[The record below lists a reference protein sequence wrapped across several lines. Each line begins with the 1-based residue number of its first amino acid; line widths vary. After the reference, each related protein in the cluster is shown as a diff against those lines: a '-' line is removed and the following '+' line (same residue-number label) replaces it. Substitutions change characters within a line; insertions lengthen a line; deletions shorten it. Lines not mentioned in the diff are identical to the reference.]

1 MPNLFKTTLLHST
14 PQDLQTLGQRQG
26 DQKFLE
32 KRPNFKSSQNIFR
45 AKHVKTSPIN
55 PL

>member
-1 MPNLFKTTLLHST
+1 MQNIFKTTLLYST
-14 PQDLQTLGQRQG
+14 PHDLQTLGQRQG

-32 KRPNFKSSQNIFR
+32 KRPTFESSQNICR